1 MTFNKKLKK
10 MKLKKSKSIWHICF
24 FNYTQSIIID
34 NRHTFRRKIH
44 ARNPTPVSFIP
55 IFNHSLQ
62 LPLSKPCRLIVT
74 RS

>member
-10 MKLKKSKSIWHICF
+10 MKLKKSNIRLINKVKKHMAYMLF
-24 FNYTQSIIID
+24 
-34 NRHTFRRKIH
+34 
-44 ARNPTPVSFIP
+44 PVSFIP

-74 RS
+74 HS